1 MKLSA
6 ALALTV
12 AGGLTLAACGS
23 SETRTANDEA
33 VQGEA
38 WLTPP
43 VITGVEQRAD
53 GLIVRG
59 DAAPGARVVLRTG
72 QTAGFAASADKAGRF
87 EIQMPSPDA
96 ALILIP
102 EIQAGQMQTPGRE
115 QLLLIGGSAPLSAL
129 LSDGGASRRLGL
141 APLLDAVDGDG
152 RGLVVSGRAEPGVE
166 VTVMA
171 GGMAV
176 HAVAGDDRRWTAS
189 LSGVG
194 DRSLDIKIGERVFDY
209 PGPAGVADGLATR
222 AGEGWRL
229 TRALSPSARQT
240 SWFPDA

>member
-6 ALALTV
+6 ALALPV
-12 AGGLTLAACGS
+12 AGALALAACGPA
-23 SETRTANDEA
+23 ETRKAGDET
-33 VQGEA
+33 VQGAA

-59 DAAPGARVVLRTG
+59 DAAPGARVVLRTSE
-72 QTAGFAASADKAGRF
+72 TAGFAASADRAGRF
-87 EIQMPSPDA
+87 EIQMPSPGA

-102 EIQAGQMQTPGRE
+102 EIQTGQSQTPGRE
-115 QLLLIGGSAPLSAL
+115 QLLLIGGGTPLSAL

-141 APLLDAVDGDG
+141 APALDAVDGDG
-152 RGLVVSGRAEPGVE
+152 RGLVVSGRAEPGAE
-166 VTVMA
+166 VTVTA
-171 GGMAV
+171 GGVVV
-176 HAVAGDDRRWTAS
+176 HAVAGDDRRWTAG

-194 DRSLDIKIGERVFDY
+194 DRPLDIKVGDGVFDY
-209 PGPAGVADGLATR
+209 PGPAGQADGQAAR
-222 AGEGWRL
+222 VGKGWRL

-240 SWFPDA
+240 SWFPDH